1 MESKNIY
8 TSRKKG
14 LLLFVGSCIF
24 VAIGISLALFP
35 DRFLS
40 RYPESVVFSTGII
53 CTLFFSACA
62 IASLRILLFKKI
74 ALSITATGIVINPGK
89 KRTTAL
95 QWNEISGFKEINV
108 ATQKFIAVMLANPAN
123 RLEAETNGF
132 SKRML
137 NYNFKN
143 YGSPYC
149 FSANAYDTNHKAL
162 LSTLNE
168 ALHQYN
174 SNKDES
180 DRGTSKGFP
189 AY

>member
-1 MESKNIY
+1 MEPKNIY

-14 LLLFVGSCIF
+14 FLLFVGSCIF
-24 VAIGISLALFP
+24 VAMGISLALFP

-40 RYPESVVFSTGII
+40 RYPESIVFSIGII

-62 IASLRILLFKKI
+62 IASLRTLLFKKI
-74 ALSITATGIVINPGK
+74 ALSINATGIVINPRK

-95 QWNEISGFKEINV
+95 QWSEISGFKEVNV
-108 ATQKFIAVMLANPAN
+108 ATQKFVAVILFNPSN
-123 RLEAETNGF
+123 RLEAETNSF
-132 SKRML
+132 NKRML
-137 NYNFKN
+137 NYNLKN

-168 ALHQYN
+168 ALYQYN
-174 SNKDES
+174 SDKDGS